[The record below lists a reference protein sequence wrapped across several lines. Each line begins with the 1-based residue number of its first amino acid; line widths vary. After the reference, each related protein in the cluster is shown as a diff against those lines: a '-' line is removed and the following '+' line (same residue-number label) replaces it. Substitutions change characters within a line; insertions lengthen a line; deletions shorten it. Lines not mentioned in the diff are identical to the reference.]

1 MATTLG
7 EKLRKHRTEKGFS
20 LDKLAELTDSS
31 KSYLWELE
39 NRDARKPS
47 AEKLTKIAQAL
58 GVTTDYLL
66 DDNAT
71 ADDAVLKEAFF
82 RKFNQLEEDDKK
94 KIQQMVDLWG
104 KKNDPA

>member
-1 MATTLG
+1 MTSALG
-7 EKLRKHRTEKGFS
+7 EKLRKHRTEKGYS

-39 NRDARKPS
+39 NRDTRKPS
-47 AEKLTKIAQAL
+47 GEKLTKIAQAL

-66 DDNAT
+66 DDHAT
-71 ADDAVLKEAFF
+71 VDDAILKEAFF

-94 KIQQMVDLWG
+94 KIQQMIDLWG